1 MYPVLFQIGPLK
13 LYSFGL
19 MVVLAFLSGAW
30 VTVKELRRKQ
40 LKPDNM
46 DTYPLLALLG
56 GILGARVYYLIAH
69 YRELLRDPLHA
80 LISGS
85 GLTWYGGA
93 LGGVIATL
101 GWAKHKGQN
110 LWAMCDAF
118 APGLAV
124 AYAVGRIGC
133 HLSGDGDYGKPTT
146 LPWGYSYAKG
156 IVPSPP
162 GVLCHPTPIYE
173 TIAMLLVF
181 WILWKLRTRLR
192 GNGQL
197 FGIYLILAGIER
209 FWIEFLRLNP
219 PVALNLTVAQW
230 TSLGAI
236 LLGAILYLWRRPNAA
251 ATAR

>member
-1 MYPVLFQIGPLK
+1 MYPVLFRLGPLK

-19 MVVLAFLSGAW
+19 MVVLAFLSAAW
-30 VTVKELRRKQ
+30 ITVKELRRKGIQ
-40 LKPDNM
+40 PDNM
-46 DTYPLLALLG
+46 DTYPLLALVA

-69 YRELLRDPLHA
+69 FQDVLRDPVHA
-80 LISGS
+80 VVSGS

-101 GWAKHKGQN
+101 GWAKHKGQS

-118 APGLAV
+118 APGLSV

-162 GVLCHPTPIYE
+162 GVLCHPTPLYE
-173 TIAMLLVF
+173 FFAMMLVF
-181 WILWKLRTRLR
+181 AALWRLR
-192 GNGQL
+192 KHLHGNGQL
-197 FGIYLILAGIER
+197 FGIYLVLAGTER
-209 FWIEFLRLNP
+209 FLIEFLRLNT
-219 PVALNLTVAQW
+219 PVLLNLTVAQW
-230 TSLGAI
+230 TSILAV
-236 LLGAILYLWRRPNAA
+236 LLGAILFWSRRPASGA
-251 ATAR
+251 SLQ